1 MVENTN
7 QYLEKTEIEGF
18 GGNLFLYKRL
28 ENANADSKDIWHYR
42 AKIVGMKGYVR
53 RSTKETNFELAKRK
67 AEQDYID
74 NTYKFKNKL
83 EVNVTYVRTAIQN
96 YLKHI
101 SEKKYYID
109 NSQRFR
115 YVKNTWYRYMHGYF
129 GDMKVSEITEAELEG
144 YWDYRRDY
152 YVKGAGKELMASNKN
167 RVNAKTQTSRNI
179 RVRFSYGTAR
189 AEASVI
195 NQFFAWCYDSRVGLT
210 SKVLKTSAKHAFESV
225 DVNKKNRRP
234 HFDEKDWRIVRQN
247 LKNYAECKGR
257 FEVRYDREFVNKS
270 RFMMRTFILFL
281 GSTGMRLGEAKQI
294 RWKDVRFDKKQDA
307 IIINVDESTSKVRR
321 GRDVVAHSSWIGSL
335 LDEWKEISDF
345 TKDSDLVFYAVKE
358 NNPDTQNVCDVSVSF
373 KNFLKEIGKLE
384 NERGKVRTLYSLRH
398 TYATLRLEAGLEVYK
413 LAKNMGTTVQQI
425 EWHYGHVITKKIVGD
440 LTKGGSLKDT
450 QKAKDIE
457 LAAEMITHLRDG
469 TLDEKAVASALKNI
483 AINK

>member
-1 MVENTN
+1 MVEEATK
-7 QYLEKTEIEGF
+7 YLDKTEIEGF
-18 GGNLFLYKRL
+18 GGNLILYKRPDL
-28 ENANADSKDIWHYR
+28 DAVTWHYR
-42 AKIVGMKGYVR
+42 AKIEGIKGYVR

-67 AEQDYID
+67 AEQEFIE
-74 NTYKFKNKL
+74 NTGKFKNNV
-83 EVNVTYVRTAIQN
+83 EVNITYVRTAIQR

-152 YVKGAGKELMASNKN
+152 YIKGAGKELMASNKN

-179 RVRFSYGTAR
+179 KVRFSYGTAR

-210 SKVLKTSAKHAFESV
+210 SKVLKTSAKDAFESV

-257 FEVRYDREFVNKS
+257 FEVKYDREFVNK
-270 RFMMRTFILFL
+270 
-281 GSTGMRLGEAKQI
+281 
-294 RWKDVRFDKKQDA
+294 
-307 IIINVDESTSKVRR
+307 
-321 GRDVVAHSSWIGSL
+321 
-335 LDEWKEISDF
+335 
-345 TKDSDLVFYAVKE
+345 
-358 NNPDTQNVCDVSVSF
+358 
-373 KNFLKEIGKLE
+373 
-384 NERGKVRTLYSLRH
+384 
-398 TYATLRLEAGLEVYK
+398 
-413 LAKNMGTTVQQI
+413 
-425 EWHYGHVITKKIVGD
+425 
-440 LTKGGSLKDT
+440 
-450 QKAKDIE
+450 
-457 LAAEMITHLRDG
+457 
-469 TLDEKAVASALKNI
+469 
-483 AINK
+483 

>member
-144 YWDYRRDY
+144 YWHYRRDY
-152 YVKGAGKELMASNKN
+152 YVRGAGL
-167 RVNAKTQTSRNI
+167 
-179 RVRFSYGTAR
+179 
-189 AEASVI
+189 
-195 NQFFAWCYDSRVGLT
+195 
-210 SKVLKTSAKHAFESV
+210 
-225 DVNKKNRRP
+225 
-234 HFDEKDWRIVRQN
+234 
-247 LKNYAECKGR
+247 
-257 FEVRYDREFVNKS
+257 
-270 RFMMRTFILFL
+270 
-281 GSTGMRLGEAKQI
+281 
-294 RWKDVRFDKKQDA
+294 
-307 IIINVDESTSKVRR
+307 
-321 GRDVVAHSSWIGSL
+321 SL
-335 LDEWKEISDF
+335 IH
-345 TKDSDLVFYAVKE
+345 
-358 NNPDTQNVCDVSVSF
+358 
-373 KNFLKEIGKLE
+373 I
-384 NERGKVRTLYSLRH
+384 
-398 TYATLRLEAGLEVYK
+398 
-413 LAKNMGTTVQQI
+413 
-425 EWHYGHVITKKIVGD
+425 
-440 LTKGGSLKDT
+440 
-450 QKAKDIE
+450 
-457 LAAEMITHLRDG
+457 
-469 TLDEKAVASALKNI
+469 
-483 AINK
+483 

>member
-28 ENANADSKDIWHYR
+28 ENANADAKDIWHYR

-152 YVKGAGKELMASNKN
+152 YIKGAGKELMASNKN

-179 RVRFSYGTAR
+179 KVRFSYGTAR

-257 FEVRYDREFVNKS
+257 FEVRYDREWVPKS
-270 RFMMRTFILFL
+270 RFMMRTFYYL
-281 GSTGMRLGEAKQI
+281 
-294 RWKDVRFDKKQDA
+294 
-307 IIINVDESTSKVRR
+307 IIFSYK
-321 GRDVVAHSSWIGSL
+321 
-335 LDEWKEISDF
+335 
-345 TKDSDLVFYAVKE
+345 
-358 NNPDTQNVCDVSVSF
+358 
-373 KNFLKEIGKLE
+373 
-384 NERGKVRTLYSLRH
+384 RTLLKFCNPIVFQEKLFYHHSKLLPYG
-398 TYATLRLEAGLEVYK
+398 YAFLHHVL
-413 LAKNMGTTVQQI
+413 M
-425 EWHYGHVITKKIVGD
+425 YG
-440 LTKGGSLKDT
+440 
-450 QKAKDIE
+450 
-457 LAAEMITHLRDG
+457 
-469 TLDEKAVASALKNI
+469 NFY
-483 AINK
+483 